1 MLVDSSNNDYS
12 VFKCNFVL
20 PPTRAVSSPPSLK
33 YKISILVVMKSSRTV
48 QCMLLARPRGGCGAR
63 GDHWQCSGDNWPRG
77 RCGGAEAET
86 ADTGHQWP
94 VVSALSVLTT
104 PDLFTQPRWRA
115 RTGAWTFLCIYINGM
130 RNCFHLKTCLLQN
143 CDHTVILILCYTI
156 NQLNQNIL
164 TLMLPFIVNID
175 LSTVE
180 QDIQEWKHF
189 IRTRIELT
197 WGDIR
202 HKTIRHIINI

>member
-1 MLVDSSNNDYS
+1 MLVDSSNNDYN

-20 PPTRAVSSPPSLK
+20 LCLPTRAVSSPPSWK

-77 RCGGAEAET
+77 RCGGDSGHRTPVASGLRTQCAHHSRPFHTT
-86 ADTGHQWP
+86 AVTSDR
-94 VVSALSVLTT
+94 V
-104 PDLFTQPRWRA
+104 

-175 LSTVE
+175 LSIVE

-189 IRTRIELT
+189 IRATTELI
-197 WGDIR
+197 WCDMRQIL
-202 HKTIRHIINI
+202 KNL

>member
-1 MLVDSSNNDYS
+1 MLVDSSNNDYN

-48 QCMLLARPRGGCGAR
+48 QCMLLARPRDGCGAR

-77 RCGGAEAET
+77 RCGGAEVET

-104 PDLFTQPRWRA
+104 PDLFTQPRWQSED
-115 RTGAWTFLCIYINGM
+115 WSVNFPLYLYQWNEKLLP
-130 RNCFHLKTCLLQN
+130 LKNMFTTKLWPHS
-143 CDHTVILILCYTI
+143 D
-156 NQLNQNIL
+156 
-164 TLMLPFIVNID
+164 
-175 LSTVE
+175 
-180 QDIQEWKHF
+180 
-189 IRTRIELT
+189 
-197 WGDIR
+197 
-202 HKTIRHIINI
+202 INIVLHNKSVKPKHTYTNASFYCKHCLVNSRIGHSRMETFHQN

>member
-1 MLVDSSNNDYS
+1 MLVDSSNNDYN

-77 RCGGAEAET
+77 RCGGAEVET

-104 PDLFTQPRWRA
+104 LGRV

-143 CDHTVILILCYTI
+143 CDRTVILILCYTI

-189 IRTRIELT
+189 IRTTTELI
-197 WGDIR
+197 WCDMRQIL
-202 HKTIRHIINI
+202 KNL